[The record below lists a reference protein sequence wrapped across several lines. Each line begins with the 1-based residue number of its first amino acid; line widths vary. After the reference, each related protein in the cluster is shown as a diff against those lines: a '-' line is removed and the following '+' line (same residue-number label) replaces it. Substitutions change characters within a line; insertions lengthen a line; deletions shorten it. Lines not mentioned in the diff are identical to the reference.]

1 MTKLNIKQFN
11 DKNEEIQDILISL
24 SVSRPIARI
33 LSNLQNVDEI
43 TSNEIV
49 KKTGLTQPEVSLA
62 MKQLKERDWITERE
76 EKKPGKGRPY
86 KIYSLKI
93 GFNDIIV
100 HLENQ
105 QKKAIDKTMA
115 SIHRLKGSGK

>member
-115 SIHRLKGSGK
+115 SI

>member
-1 MTKLNIKQFN
+1 MKKLNIKQFN
-11 DKNEEIQDILISL
+11 DKNEEIQDLLISL
-24 SVSRPIARI
+24 GVSRPIARI

-43 TSNEIV
+43 TSNEIG

-86 KIYSLKI
+86 KIYSLKV

-105 QKKAIDKTMA
+105 QKKAIDKAMV